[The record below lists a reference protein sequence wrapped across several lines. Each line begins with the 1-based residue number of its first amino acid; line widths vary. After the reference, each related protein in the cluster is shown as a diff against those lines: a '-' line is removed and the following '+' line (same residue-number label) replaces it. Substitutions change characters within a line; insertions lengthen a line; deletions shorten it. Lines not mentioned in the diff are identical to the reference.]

1 MKITVVSVGRSD
13 YGILR
18 PLIAAIANDPDFRLS
33 LLVGGAHVDPIHGDT
48 RQEIVDDGV
57 AIDAVIDC
65 SPNSDSPEDIAIAM
79 AEGARGFAEAYH
91 GDMPDCLVVLGD
103 RFEALAA
110 ITAAQPFLIPIAHIG
125 GGAITEGSLDDGFRH
140 AATKLSHLHFVETDH
155 HAAIV
160 RQLGESPD
168 RIVIVGALG
177 LDNIAS
183 LEDMTE
189 ADLGARF
196 GLNLKEAPYLITIHP
211 ETNRSRETERL
222 AVETL
227 AALDAVDTPMIFT
240 HPNADQGGEFL
251 RSAIRRYAEGRP
263 EVVRVIPHFG
273 ARAYFSLMR
282 RAAMM
287 IGNSSSGIIEAG
299 ALGLPVVNIGNRQN
313 GRVAG
318 ANVHHCATDREAIAQ
333 TIQTA
338 AAWDKSAWRPS
349 RHPYGQGRAADLILN
364 TLKRMNR
371 DSSLEHIAKKPI
383 FRRL

>member
-33 LLVGGAHVDPIHGDT
+33 LLVGGAHADPIHGDT

-65 SPNSDSPEDIAIAM
+65 SPNSNSPRISPSQWPK
-79 AEGARGFAEAYH
+79 ARG
-91 GDMPDCLVVLGD
+91 L
-103 RFEALAA
+103 RR
-110 ITAAQPFLIPIAHIG
+110 
-125 GGAITEGSLDDGFRH
+125 SLSRRH
-140 AATKLSHLHFVETDH
+140 AGLPSRSGRPLRNLGRDYRRATVFNSDRAYRRRRDHRRLPRRRLSARGDKLSHLHFVETDH

-371 DSSLEHIAKKPI
+371 FLP
-383 FRRL
+383 